1 MITDS
6 PEKRKTNYKILIM
19 AVLALMLFIVARLF
33 GMQLFSSGIYKKAS
47 EKNGIRMVPI
57 PAPRGV
63 IMDRSGTVLVKNRP
77 SYSIYLLPYEVKDLD
92 TASVRIAAALNELPE
107 DIKNRINEGWKGRF
121 QPIRLK
127 RDVDFKTVCYV
138 EEHALEFPGIL
149 FQVEPTRLYPES
161 NFGSHIWGYVGEA
174 TDEELQA
181 DKENRYILGD
191 IVGKEGI
198 EKQYE
203 NYLHGENGLKY
214 IEITAA
220 GKMLGEVED
229 KERINPAQGSDLY
242 LELDWDL
249 QLLAESEL
257 LARGSGAVV
266 AVDPRNGAIRVMA
279 SVPNFDANLFSGVV
293 SREAWNAVMS
303 DPLHPLFDRGIKGT
317 YPPGST
323 MKPFTAA
330 AGLENGV
337 INANSTFDP
346 CLGVR
351 KFGNRPFRCWRPAG
365 HGTLKVVD
373 AIIQSCDIFFYQLG
387 VAEGLDVWSKFC
399 SDSRFGVYT
408 GIDLPG
414 EFAGLVP
421 SAEYFDK
428 RYGKNR
434 WSRYLIVNL
443 SIGQGEILVTPIQM
457 AVLYAAIGNGGT
469 IYRPQLLSHIVTPNG
484 ETIVSKP
491 DIVGS
496 LPVSGKNIELLKK
509 ALLGVTT
516 DEHGTARVAA
526 LPDIKVGGKTGTAQN
541 PHGDD
546 HAWFICFAPV
556 DNPEIAIAVLVEN
569 AGHGGSVAAPIAKK
583 ILEKYFE
590 KNPVNVEAA
599 VKGESND
606 G

>member
-1 MITDS
+1 MISDS
-6 PEKRKTNYKILIM
+6 PEKRKSNYRIIV
-19 AVLALMLFIVARLF
+19 AAALAMMLFIVVRLF

-47 EKNGIRMVPI
+47 EQNGIRIVPI

-63 IMDRSGTVLVKNRP
+63 IKDRSGVVLVRNRP
-77 SYSIYLLPYEVKDLD
+77 SYAIYLVPYEVKDLD
-92 TASVRIAAALNELPE
+92 SASIKIADALKEKPE
-107 DIKNRINEGWKGRF
+107 DIKGRIDEGWKGRF

-127 RDVDFKTVCYV
+127 RDVDFKTVCYI
-138 EEHALEFPGIL
+138 EEHALDFPGIL

-161 NFGSHIWGYVGEA
+161 NAGSHIWGYVGEA
-174 TDEELQA
+174 TDEDLQA
-181 DKENRYILGD
+181 DKIGRYIMGD

-203 NYLHGENGLKY
+203 KYLHGENGLKY

-220 GKMLGEVED
+220 GKMLGEMAD
-229 KERINPAQGSDLY
+229 KERINPVQGSDLY

-266 AVDPRNGAIRVMA
+266 AIDPRNGAVRVMA
-279 SVPNFDANLFSGVV
+279 SAPNFDANLFSGVV
-293 SREAWNAVMS
+293 SREAWNAVMA
-303 DPLHPLFDRGIKGT
+303 DPLHPLFNRSIKGT

-330 AGLENGV
+330 AGLENGI
-337 INANSTFDP
+337 INANTTFDA

-365 HGTLKVVD
+365 HGTLRVVD

-399 SDSRFGVYT
+399 SDSRFGIYT

-421 SAEYFDK
+421 STQYFDK
-428 RYGKNR
+428 RYGKDR

-443 SIGQGEILVTPIQM
+443 AIGQGEILVTPLQM
-457 AVLYAAIGNGGT
+457 AVLYAAIGNGGS
-469 IYRPQLLSHIVTPNG
+469 IYRPQLLSHIVTPEG
-484 ETIVSKP
+484 ETVISKP
-491 DIVGS
+491 EIVGS
-496 LPVSGKNIELLKK
+496 LPVSSNNIELLKK

-516 DEHGTARVAA
+516 DDHGTARVAA

-541 PHGDD
+541 PHGED
-546 HAWFICFAPV
+546 HAWFICFAPIE
-556 DNPEIAIAVLVEN
+556 DPQIAIAVIVEN
-569 AGHGGSVAAPIAKK
+569 AGHGGSVAAPVAKK
-583 ILEKYFE
+583 LLEKYFE
-590 KNPVNVEAA
+590 KYPVKVEA
-599 VKGESND
+599 GLEDD
-606 G
+606 GHDG